1 MQIIKLKSKKNN
13 DMKKIIVL
21 AILFSINLFS
31 QEVLDKVVAVV
42 DNEFV
47 LKSELEFQTNMLA
60 SQRKIDPN
68 TPGLQ
73 QQVLNAIIEEKLIYA
88 QANFDS
94 IMVTDEEVA
103 SRIDYQL
110 KVFQQQYGSMEKI
123 EQIYGMSIE
132 KIKRELRD
140 EVQKSLMIQKLQEK
154 NFGSVEATRREV
166 ESFFNTYKD
175 SIGVIPEK
183 VKISHIFRN
192 PKTSSINKEKYR
204 QFAKAILDSIKNG
217 SDFAEMAKKYS
228 EDPGSAAQGG
238 DLGFV
243 KRGVF
248 YPEFE
253 AAAFSLETD
262 QISDVVES
270 PVGYHIIQMLERR
283 GESIKTRHILI
294 KVKLD
299 EQADLNTISF
309 LTDVRDSIVRNFGT
323 FSEYAQKYS
332 EDKDTAPF
340 GGELGTFFIGQI
352 DKQLLDAVAKLKE
365 GEIGFP
371 RRIEYSEGSYGY
383 HIVYLEKR
391 TLQHLA
397 NLELDYAEIKK
408 LAEDNKKQKKYS
420 EWIANLKEKIYWD
433 VRL

>member
-1 MQIIKLKSKKNN
+1 
-13 DMKKIIVL
+13 MKKIIVL
-21 AILFSINLFS
+21 AILLGINIFS

-42 DNEFV
+42 DNEFI
-47 LKSELEFQTNMLA
+47 LKSELEFQTNMVA

-94 IMVTDEEVA
+94 IMVTDEEVT

-110 KVFQQQYGSMEKI
+110 KVFQQQYGSVQKI
-123 EQIYGMSIE
+123 EEIYGMSIE

-154 NFGSVEATRREV
+154 NFSSIEASRREV
-166 ESFFNTYKD
+166 EVFFSTYKD
-175 SIGVIPEK
+175 SIGLIPEK
-183 VKISHIFRN
+183 VKIAHIYKN
-192 PKTSSINKEKYR
+192 PKASSINKEKYR
-204 QFAKAILDSIKNG
+204 QFAQAILDSIKNG
-217 SDFAEMAKKYS
+217 ADFANMAKKYS
-228 EDPGSAAQGG
+228 EDPGSAVQGG

-253 AAAFSLETD
+253 AAAFSMETN
-262 QISDVVES
+262 QISDIVES
-270 PVGYHIIQMLERR
+270 PVGYHIIQLLERR
-283 GESIKTRHILI
+283 GESIRTRHILI
-294 KVKLD
+294 KIKLD

-309 LTDVRDSIVRNFGT
+309 LSDLRDSIISKSGNF
-323 FSEYAQKYS
+323 SDYAKKYS
-332 EDKDTAPF
+332 EDSDTAPF
-340 GGELGTFFIGQI
+340 GGDLGTYFIGQI
-352 DKQLLDAVAKLKE
+352 DKQLLDAVAKLKD
-365 GEIGFP
+365 GEISFP
-371 RRIEYSEGSYGY
+371 RRIEYSEGNYGY

-391 TLQHLA
+391 TPQHLA
-397 NLELDYAEIKK
+397 TLDLDYPEIKK
-408 LAEDNKKQKKYS
+408 LAEDYKKQKKYS
-420 EWIANLKEKIYWD
+420 EWITSLKEKIYWD

>member
-1 MQIIKLKSKKNN
+1 
-13 DMKKIIVL
+13 MKKIILL
-21 AILFSINLFS
+21 AILFSVSSYS
-31 QEVLDKVVAVV
+31 QEVLDKIVAVV
-42 DNEFV
+42 DNEFI
-47 LKSELEFQTNMLA
+47 LKSELEFQTNMVA
-60 SQRKIDPN
+60 TQRKIDPN
-68 TPGLQ
+68 SPELQ
-73 QQVLNAIIEEKLIYA
+73 KQVLNSIIEEKLIYA

-94 IMVTDEEVA
+94 IMVSDEEIA
-103 SRIDYQL
+103 NRIDYQL
-110 KVFQQQYGSMEKI
+110 NVFKQQYGSIEKV
-123 EQIYGMSIE
+123 EQMYGMSIE

-140 EVQKSLMIQKLQEK
+140 EVRKSLMIQKLQEK
-154 NFGSVEATRREV
+154 NFASIEASRREV
-166 ESFFNTYKD
+166 ETFFSTYKD
-175 SIGVIPEK
+175 SLGVIPEK
-183 VKISHIFRN
+183 VKISHIYRN
-192 PKTSSINKEKYR
+192 PKASSTNKDKYR

-228 EDPGSAAQGG
+228 EDPGSAPQGG

-253 AAAFSLETD
+253 AASFTLETN
-262 QISDVVES
+262 QISEIVES

-294 KVKLD
+294 KIKLD

-309 LTDVRDSIVRNFGT
+309 LTDVRDSIVRKFGT
-323 FSEYAQKYS
+323 FSDYAKKYS

-340 GGELGTFFIGQI
+340 GGDLGTFFIGQI

-371 RRIEYSEGSYGY
+371 RRIEYSEGNYGY

-391 TLQHLA
+391 VSQHLA
-397 NLELDYAEIKK
+397 NLDIDYPEIKK
-408 LAEDNKKQKKYS
+408 LAEDYKKQKKYT
-420 EWIANLKEKIYWD
+420 EWIEKLKEKIYWD
-433 VRL
+433 VRI